1 MRKRILI
8 FILAFA
14 MLLPVNI
21 FAADTKSLQAQS
33 NDTDLML
40 FIETFQYIK
49 DNYPF
54 EIEDK
59 DLIEG
64 GLKGMLQTLD
74 PYSDYYTLDEATEVY
89 KSMFGT
95 FSGIGVYIE
104 EKDAYINIKDTINGA
119 PGEKAGLKKDDL
131 IVSIDG
137 TDTKNMS
144 LQNAQKMIQGLIGT
158 KVKLGIKRENNTLP
172 LYIEVTRDKIIINP
186 VEYEVLEDGIGY
198 IKLKEFSQYATIE
211 VNKALD
217 YFNTKGITKVILDLR
232 DNPGGLL
239 NQAIEI
245 SRIFVPKGPIVHIK
259 EKNKPLVTHVSTTKT
274 QKYKL
279 VVLINENS
287 ASASEIFAGAIKD
300 TKSGYIIGKKSFGK
314 GIVQSMIPLSNG
326 SILKMT
332 TSEYLTPNKTSIHG
346 IGIIP
351 DKVVENTANED
362 LQLKEAVKQLRTKN

>member
-1 MRKRILI
+1 MKKRIII
-8 FILAFA
+8 FILVFT
-14 MLLPVNI
+14 MLMAVNS
-21 FAADTKSLQAQS
+21 FAADTKSLQEKS

-54 EIEDK
+54 QIEEK

-74 PYSDYYTLDEATEVY
+74 PYSDYYTPEEATEVY

-104 EKDAYINIKDTINGA
+104 EKDSFINIKDTIKGA
-119 PGEKAGLKKDDL
+119 PGEKAGLKKDDI

-137 TDTKNMS
+137 TDTKDMS

-158 KVKLGIKRENNTLP
+158 KVKLGIKRENKTLP
-172 LYIEVTRDKIIINP
+172 IYIEITRDKIIINP
-186 VEYEVLEDGIGY
+186 VDYKVLEKNIAY

-217 YFNTKGITKVILDLR
+217 DFNDKGITRIILDLR

-259 EKNKPLVTHVSTTKT
+259 EKSKPLVTHVSTTKSS
-274 QKYKL
+274 KYKL

-300 TKSGYIIGKKSFGK
+300 TKSGYIIGQKSFGK

-326 SILKMT
+326 SIIKMT
-332 TSEYLTPNKTSIHG
+332 TSEYLTPNKISIHG

-351 DKVVENTANED
+351 DKVVENTEIED
-362 LQLKEAVKQLRTKN
+362 IQLREGIKALK